1 MQHFCTTLNSNF
13 SALEGITL
21 GHVCDVMLHWEVVT
35 CAYMLCGSV
44 IVCGVMLHWEVVT
57 CAYML
62 CGSVTQPDTSSHIIH
77 TSFLYSFVFHSPE
90 IFVMVLFKS
99 RFFIFADSQ
108 LPTSAGSVKEL
119 DVLTQC

>member
-21 GHVCDVMLHWEVVT
+21 GHVCD
-35 CAYMLCGSV
+35 
-44 IVCGVMLHWEVVT
+44 VMLHWEVVT